1 VRAPANAST
10 SAGTDLRDWHPLAP
24 AAIVLIGS
32 NHACASVDLRE
43 RLAFS
48 GETLAEALRV
58 LRARVDE
65 ALIVSTCNRTELYA
79 LTENPVRTRD
89 EIYAFL
95 AHYHRLSPGE
105 LTHASYAS
113 EDAAAVTHLF
123 RVASGLDSMV
133 LGEPQILTQIRDALD
148 QARAVGAVGPMLS
161 RLATD
166 ALHVGKRARTETS
179 IARNRLSI
187 AHAAVE
193 LALRELDG
201 LGGKSAAI
209 IGAGKMATLTA
220 KLLRAADVGDLTIV
234 NRSMPRAQEL
244 ASTVGGTA
252 VPLNELTDALD
263 RADLVVG
270 AAMAERPLVTV
281 ETIRPGP
288 RRTRPLLLVD
298 LAVPRIVDPEVAHIS
313 GVLLRDV
320 DALEGVAQAT
330 RSRYAGEV
338 AKVERLIADATDDY
352 LQWQAS
358 RGAAQTIAA
367 ITKQAETQR
376 DAEFERAA
384 RRLRHLSERDLN
396 VVRALAVG
404 LTNKLLHE
412 PVTALRRH
420 PAEPDVQ
427 LASRLFGVDDIKP
440 GSAPHEN
447 RGKSE

>member
-1 VRAPANAST
+1 M
-10 SAGTDLRDWHPLAP
+10 AP

-32 NHACASVDLRE
+32 NHACAPVDLRE

-48 GETLAEALRV
+48 GETLAEALRA

-79 LTENPVRTRD
+79 LTDDPARTRD

-95 AHYHRLSPGE
+95 AHYHHLPPGE
-105 LTHASYAS
+105 LTHASYAR
-113 EDAAAVTHLF
+113 EDAEAVAHLF

-133 LGEPQILTQIRDALD
+133 LGEPQILAQIRDALD

-161 RLATD
+161 RLATE
-166 ALHVGKRARTETS
+166 ALRVGKRARTETS

-193 LALRELDG
+193 LAMRELDG
-201 LGGKSAAI
+201 LGGKSAVI

-220 KLLRAADVGDLTIV
+220 KLLRAADIGELTIA
-234 NRSMPRAQEL
+234 NRSLPRAREL
-244 ASTVGGTA
+244 ASTVGA
-252 VPLNELTDALD
+252 QVVALGD
-263 RADLVVG
+263 LSTILATADLVVG
-270 AAMAERPLVTV
+270 AAMAEAPLVTAD
-281 ETIRPGP
+281 TIRPVAC
-288 RRTRPLLLVD
+288 RTDPLLLVD
-298 LAVPRIVDPEVAHIS
+298 LAVPRVVAAEVARIP
-313 GVLLRDV
+313 GVVLRDV

-330 RSRYAGEV
+330 RARYAGEV
-338 AKVERLIADATDDY
+338 AKVEGLVADATGAY

-358 RGAAQTIAA
+358 RGAAATIAA
-367 ITKQAETQR
+367 ITRRAETQR

-412 PVTALRRH
+412 PVSALRRH
-420 PAEPDVQ
+420 PAGPDVQ
-427 LASRLFGVDDIKP
+427 LAGRLFGVGDVPP
-440 GSAPHEN
+440 GASTHEN
-447 RGKSE
+447 EGNGE

>member
-1 VRAPANAST
+1 M
-10 SAGTDLRDWHPLAP
+10 
-24 AAIVLIGS
+24 AIVLIGS

-48 GETLAEALRV
+48 GETLAEALLA

-79 LTENPVRTRD
+79 LTDDPARTRD

-105 LTHASYAS
+105 LTHASYAR
-113 EDAAAVTHLF
+113 EEAEAVTHLF

-193 LALRELDG
+193 LAERELSG
-201 LGGKSAAI
+201 LKGKTAVV

-220 KLLRAADVGDLTIV
+220 KLLRAANVGDLTIV
-234 NRSMPRAQEL
+234 NRSLPRAVDL
-244 ASTVGGTA
+244 AESVRGRTA
-252 VPLNELTDALD
+252 PLSDLAPTLAD
-263 RADLVVG
+263 ADLVVG
-270 AAMAERPLVTV
+270 AAMAEAPFVTA
-281 ETIRPGP
+281 EIIRP
-288 RRTRPLLLVD
+288 RADPLLIVD
-298 LAVPRIVDPEVAHIS
+298 LAVPRIVEPAVAHLP

-338 AKVERLIADATDDY
+338 AKVERLIADATGDY

-358 RGAAQTIAA
+358 RGAARTIAA
-367 ITKQAETQR
+367 ITHRAETQR

-404 LTNKLLHE
+404 LTNKLMHE
-412 PVTALRRH
+412 PVAALRRH
-420 PAEPDVQ
+420 PAEPNVQ
-427 LASRLFGVDDIKP
+427 LAGRLFGVDNDDQDGP
-440 GSAPHEN
+440 NHEN
-447 RGKSE
+447 GEKSE